1 VSRRRSRRDRRVPRS
16 RTLAVKK
23 ITREDLR
30 VGHNQSELD
39 QHAATPRPRT
49 RAECPID
56 RPCPWVACEHHLY
69 LDVDPETGSIKI
81 NFPSLDFDEL
91 AETCALDVADAG
103 GATLERVGELM
114 NVTRERVRQL
124 EVAGLFELKQRL
136 AELKRLEN

>member
-1 VSRRRSRRDRRVPRS
+1 VSRRRSRRDRGVPRS

-91 AETCALDVADAG
+91 AETCTLDVAG